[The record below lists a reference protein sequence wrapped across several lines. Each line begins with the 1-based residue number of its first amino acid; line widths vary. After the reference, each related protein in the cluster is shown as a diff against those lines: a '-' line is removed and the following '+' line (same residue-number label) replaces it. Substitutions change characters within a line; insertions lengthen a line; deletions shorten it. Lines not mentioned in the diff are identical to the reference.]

1 VDPLSRRRFW
11 NLIYELAGRGVT
23 VFVTTHYMD
32 EAEYCDRIGLI
43 YRGEL
48 IALGSPETLKQEAM
62 TEDVLECFPDRPQ
75 EALEIISALPGVKE
89 AALFGRGLH
98 VVVERG
104 QPLAEFI
111 RDRLQEAGFRT
122 PAPEKIAPSLE
133 DVFVSLIEARDRA
146 EKAPGEFRQ

>member
-1 VDPLSRRRFW
+1 
-11 NLIYELAGRGVT
+11 
-23 VFVTTHYMD
+23 
-32 EAEYCDRIGLI
+32 
-43 YRGEL
+43 L

-75 EALEIISALPGVKE
+75 EALEIIITLPGVKE

-104 QPLAEFI
+104 RPLAEVI
-111 RDRLQEAGFRT
+111 RDRLREAGFQT
-122 PAPEKIAPSLE
+122 PTPEKIIPSLE